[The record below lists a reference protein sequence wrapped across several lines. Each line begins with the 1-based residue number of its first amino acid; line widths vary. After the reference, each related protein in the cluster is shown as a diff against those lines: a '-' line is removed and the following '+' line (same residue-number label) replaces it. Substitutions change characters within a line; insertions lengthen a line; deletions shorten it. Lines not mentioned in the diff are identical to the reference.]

1 MGLDYRCVHPD
12 GSQADVRDE
21 NGHYVVTIDG
31 EQVFADR
38 RQELATAASFTGV
51 VPLASYRWWWQA
63 ATRLPTVQA
72 APPADQKPGP
82 PSHDFPEAWFAMPW
96 HA

>member
-38 RQELATAASFTGV
+38 RQDLATAATFTGV
-51 VPLASYRWWWQA
+51 VPLVVAGGNTVAHGSSRPLR
-63 ATRLPTVQA
+63 TRS
-72 APPADQKPGP
+72 PGP
-82 PSHDFPEAWFAMPW
+82 RRTIFQRHGSPCRGMRKLD
-96 HA
+96 